1 MPTIYMCVC
10 MYVCIQQQVA
20 LVKVSHADVKY
31 SSLELSDK

>member
-1 MPTIYMCVC
+1 
-10 MYVCIQQQVA
+10 MYVFIEQQVA